1 MFCNLTRWLISRAED
16 RGKKMP
22 RFAERHAVRCE
33 ACREFAR
40 FTTSLSVC
48 LSAETSEFLAQA
60 PDSPLDPAAW
70 AAEGSGRG
78 TRAPFRRRFVLH
90 PFPAA
95 AAVLVVAASALVLFL
110 VVRPGPG
117 LTSAEKRAV
126 IVSLRSVTSA
136 PAEFRGAVAQA
147 ESSLAKERL
156 ILEKS
161 VLSAVEY
168 LQTRLNI
175 SIERKEM
182 PKSRAPHRQDKPLSA
197 PAGSELL

>member
-16 RGKKMP
+16 RGRNMP
-22 RFAERHAVRCE
+22 RFAERHAVRCGT
-33 ACREFAR
+33 CREYAR
-40 FTTSLSVC
+40 FTMSLSAR
-48 LSAETSEFLAQA
+48 LSAETSEFLAKA

-70 AAEGSGRG
+70 AAEGAGRG

-95 AAVLVVAASALVLFL
+95 AAVLVVAVSALVLFL

-117 LTSAEKRAV
+117 LTSAEKRDV
-126 IVSLRSVTSA
+126 IASLKSVSAA
-136 PAEFRGAVAQA
+136 PAEFRVAVAEA

-175 SIERKEM
+175 KIERKEM
-182 PKSRAPHRQDKPLSA
+182 PKSL
-197 PAGSELL
+197 